1 MESQVHRVVEA
12 YRLDQEIQMRE
23 TLAKVRRARESELQ
37 KQINNEQK
45 SLEKEMISDVGIRIK
60 VLQEESERAAL
71 AELDRRFRSERETM
85 DIALALRKQELA
97 LEKEVEMEQRVSLF
111 VKERELEL
119 MTKLEQQLSK
129 RSKLSE
135 KEINEVIKSLES
147 EIKVKIESILID
159 TRQSMLE
166 THSSED

>member
-1 MESQVHRVVEA
+1 
-12 YRLDQEIQMRE
+12 
-23 TLAKVRRARESELQ
+23 
-37 KQINNEQK
+37 
-45 SLEKEMISDVGIRIK
+45 
-60 VLQEESERAAL
+60 
-71 AELDRRFRSERETM
+71 M

-97 LEKEVEMEQRVSLF
+97 LEKEVEMEQRISLF

-119 MTKLEQQLSK
+119 MTKLEEQLSK

>member
-1 MESQVHRVVEA
+1 MFVPCNFCA
-12 YRLDQEIQMRE
+12 
-23 TLAKVRRARESELQ
+23 
-37 KQINNEQK
+37 NEQK
-45 SLEKEMISDVGIRIK
+45 SLEKEMISGVDIRIK

-97 LEKEVEMEQRVSLF
+97 LEKEVEMEQRISLF

-119 MTKLEQQLSK
+119 MNKLEEQLSK